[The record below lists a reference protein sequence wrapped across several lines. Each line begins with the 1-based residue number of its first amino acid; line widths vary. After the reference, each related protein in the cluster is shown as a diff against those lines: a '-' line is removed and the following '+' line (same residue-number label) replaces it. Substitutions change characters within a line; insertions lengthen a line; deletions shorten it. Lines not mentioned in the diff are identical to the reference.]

1 MTADRDNLE
10 RLRGAGWVLGMMADR
25 WQMQVMA
32 DRLDSERLMG
42 FDNRQMD
49 GQTDRH
55 FQLQSRFRD

>member
-25 WQMQVMA
+25 LQMQVMA